1 MTNHLLHALAL
12 STSLLAACAADPA
25 PQPAVL
31 ALPGDAYYP
40 ESLNASAGGTIFV
53 GSLATGQVVA
63 FDDGHAAP
71 RTVIAPGQDG
81 VTGEAGVLVHG
92 DTLWL
97 CSIDTTFQ
105 RPTEIRSFDL
115 AGHALARYPLAASQF
130 CNDLAFDAAGN
141 LYATDSFAGTIVR
154 LPAGGSALD
163 TFVQDARFAATGPG
177 AFGLDGIA
185 FDGHGALY
193 VGTLDTGRVFR
204 VAIDTGAVTELA
216 LPAPL
221 AGPDGLRVLDDHT
234 LLVVEGGAGQLT
246 KLAIAG
252 DAATPSVVATGLDMP
267 TSVVVTRH
275 SAWVTEGQI
284 GRLFA
289 SPPEAPHLP
298 FAVRRVALR

>member
-1 MTNHLLHALAL
+1 MTNHLLTALAL
-12 STSLLAACAADPA
+12 STSLLAACADDAKPEPD
-25 PQPAVL
+25 VL

-40 ESLNASAGGTIFV
+40 ESLNASGSGTLFV

-63 FDDGHAAP
+63 FDDGHPDP

-81 VTGEAGVLVHG
+81 VTGETGVLVHG

-115 AGHALARYPLAASQF
+115 AGHALARYPLAANQF

-154 LPAGGSALD
+154 VPAGGSAAE
-163 TFVQDARFAATGPG
+163 TFVQDARFAATAPG

-193 VGTLDTGRVFR
+193 AGTLDTGRIFR
-204 VAIDTGAVTELA
+204 VAVDTGAITELA

-234 LLVVEGGAGQLT
+234 LLVIEGGAGQLT
-246 KLAIAG
+246 RLALAG
-252 DAATPSVVATGLDMP
+252 DTATPSVVATGLDQP
-267 TSVVVTRH
+267 TSVVVTRG
-275 SAWVTEGQI
+275 SAWVSEGQI

-289 SPPEAPHLP
+289 NPPEMPNLP